1 MSLFGRGPC
10 LGLASAMTA
19 GQARPA
25 MIAILP
31 AGDGPPCLLRLTV
44 TGDGQ
49 PRPAPDPI
57 RASRQ

>member
-1 MSLFGRGPC
+1 
-10 LGLASAMTA
+10 
-19 GQARPA
+19 